1 MAARKHRGVNALP
14 DTWREKIQLT
24 QIMNRLNACAQGDV
38 EMTADQI
45 AAAKLILSKTVP
57 DLARTELTGP
67 DGEKLSFEAFIT
79 ELRGE

>member
-1 MAARKHRGVNALP
+1 MPARKRRGVHSLP

-24 QIMNRLNACAQGDV
+24 QIMNRLNACALGEV

-45 AAAKLILSKTVP
+45 ASAKLILSKTLP
-57 DLARTELTGP
+57 DIARTELTGP